1 MLDSAT
7 VKGFVGSCLLSR
19 FDAAAAIPQFHEELW
34 EMCCSGESKVAI
46 AAPRGHAK
54 STSVTLSYLLAAALF
69 READFIIL
77 VSDTEGQAKLF
88 LADIKIE
95 LSENEDLMALFEIED
110 FVKDTE
116 TDLIVRMKDGYQF
129 RIIAKG
135 SEQKVR
141 GLKWRNKRPNL
152 IVGDDLE
159 NDEIVMNKERREKFR
174 NWLMKALIP
183 CLSDNGRIVIV
194 GTILHLDSALERL
207 LNDPHWYTARYAAHN
222 EDFSEILWPERF
234 DQERLEAIRDSYV
247 VQGMPEGY
255 SQEYLNY
262 PIDESSAYFKRDDFR
277 FFSEEEVDYD
287 RMTFFAATDLAISQK
302 EKADYTVICVVGLDS
317 NNRMHVVD
325 VQRGRWDAK
334 DIIDNMMAIQV
345 KWQPDIFAIEGGQI
359 SKAITPFLKEE
370 MMSTGVF
377 LNLKEMTPVADKETR
392 ARSMQARLRQGTVY
406 FNGKASWYP
415 DLEQEMVRFPR
426 DVHDDQVD
434 ALAWIGLTL
443 AEMTPGLTA
452 DEYDDVLYDEEF
464 SDDEW
469 DFQSA
474 GANIT
479 TGY

>member
-1 MLDSAT
+1 MLDAT
-7 VKGFVGSCLLSR
+7 TLKGFVGSCLLPR
-19 FDAAAAIPQFHEELW
+19 FDGAAAIPTFHEELW
-34 EMCCSGESKVAI
+34 DMCCSNEPKVAI

-95 LSENEDLMALFEIED
+95 LDENEDLLALFGQTEFI
-110 FVKDTE
+110 KDTE
-116 TDLIVRMKDGYQF
+116 TDLIVKMEDGHQF
-129 RIIAKG
+129 RIVAKC

-159 NDEIVMNKERREKFR
+159 NDEIVMNKDRREKFR

-234 DQERLEAIRDSYV
+234 DQARLETIRDSYV
-247 VQGMPEGY
+247 AQGMPEGY

-262 PIDESSAYFKRDDFR
+262 PIDESSAYFRRDDFR
-277 FFSEEEVDYD
+277 FFDSDEVDLD
-287 RMTFFAATDLAISQK
+287 RLTYYAAIDLAISQK
-302 EKADYTVICVVGLDS
+302 EKSDYTVIVVVGVDHMNKLY
-317 NNRMHVVD
+317 VVD
-325 VQRGRWDAK
+325 VQRGRWDGK
-334 DIIDNMMAIQV
+334 EIIDNMLNVQT
-345 KWQPDIFAIEGGQI
+345 KWTPDIFTVEEGQI
-359 SKAITPFLKEE
+359 SKSLLPFLKEE
-370 MMSTGVF
+370 MMSTGNFINIKGMV
-377 LNLKEMTPVADKETR
+377 PVHDKESR
-392 ARSMQARLRQGTVY
+392 ARSIQARIKQGSVY
-406 FNGKASWYP
+406 FDGHADWYAT
-415 DLEQEMVRFPR
+415 LEQEMVRFPR

-443 AEMTPGLTA
+443 ADMLPGYTA
-452 DEYDDVLYDEEF
+452 NEYADVLYEEEF
-464 SDDEW
+464 EDDLP
-469 DFQSA
+469 DFLEL
-474 GANIT
+474 GACTT

>member
-1 MLDSAT
+1 MLDSDT

-19 FDAAAAIPQFHEELW
+19 FDSAAAIPAFHEELW
-34 EMCCSGESKVAI
+34 EMCCSRERKVAI

-69 READFIIL
+69 RESDFILL

-95 LSENEDLMALFEIED
+95 LTENEDLMALFGVSS

-116 TDLIVRMKDGYQF
+116 TDLIVMMDDGYQF

-159 NDEIVMNKERREKFR
+159 NDEIVMNKDRREKFR

-183 CLSDNGRIVIV
+183 CLSDEGRIIIV

-207 LNDPHWYTARYAAHN
+207 LNDPGWHTARYAAHN
-222 EDFSEILWPERF
+222 DDFSEILWPERF
-234 DQERLEAIRDSYV
+234 TQERLEAIRDSYV
-247 VQGMPEGY
+247 RQGMPEGY

-262 PIDESSAYFKRDDFR
+262 PIDEESAYFRRDDFR
-277 FFSEEEVDYD
+277 FFDKDTLDYD
-287 RMTFFAATDLAISQK
+287 RLTYYAGVDLAITQK
-302 EKADYTVICVVGLDS
+302 EKSDYTVIVVIGVNH
-317 NNRMHVVD
+317 NNHIHVVD
-325 VQRGRWDAK
+325 VVRGRWDGK
-334 DIIDNMMAIQV
+334 EIIDNIMNVQTRWKPDIMAI
-345 KWQPDIFAIEGGQI
+345 EEGQI
-359 SKAITPFLKEE
+359 SKSLLPFLKEE
-370 MMSTGVF
+370 MLSTGTFINIKKMV
-377 LNLKEMTPVADKETR
+377 PVVDKESR
-392 ARSMQARLRQGTVY
+392 ARSIQARVRQGTV
-406 FNGKASWYP
+406 FFDGHADWYA
-415 DLEQEMVRFPR
+415 DFEQELVRFPR

-434 ALAWIGLTL
+434 AFAWVGLTL
-443 AEMTPGLTA
+443 ADMTPGLTK
-452 DEYDDVLYDEEF
+452 DEYVDMMYEDEFDVDN
-464 SDDEW
+464 
-469 DFQSA
+469 DFIEL
-474 GANIT
+474 GADMV